1 MLGRHVFLVGF
12 MACGKTTVGRV
23 LAQHLDCP
31 FYDLDALIEQ
41 RHGSTIASIMA
52 KHGEEAFRRLEA
64 DELRQVAQLPA
75 GVVATGGGTPCFGSN
90 MQFLNHQGIT
100 VYIELPAAEL
110 VERLSAQM
118 GHRPLLMG
126 IMPAMM
132 LPFVEQLLAQRHPI
146 YSQAHHSLIAI
157 DTPPNALA
165 IAIANVICNGA
176 SF

>member
-1 MLGRHVFLVGF
+1 MLRRHVYLLGF

-23 LAQHLDCP
+23 LAQHLGCP
-31 FYDLDALIEQ
+31 FHDLDALIEQ

-90 MQFLNHQGIT
+90 MQFMKHQGIT

-110 VERLSAQM
+110 VERLSSQM

-126 IMPAMM
+126 IMPAML

-146 YSQAHHSLIAI
+146 YTQAHHRLKAI
-157 DTPPNALA
+157 GLSPEQVAEEIGELLT
-165 IAIANVICNGA
+165 IKV
-176 SF
+176 

>member
-1 MLGRHVFLVGF
+1 MLQRHFYLLGF

-23 LAQHLDCP
+23 LAQHLGCP
-31 FYDLDALIEQ
+31 FHDLDALIEQ
-41 RHGSTIASIMA
+41 RHGSTIAALMA
-52 KHGEEAFRRLEA
+52 KHGEDAFRRLEA
-64 DELRQVAQLPA
+64 DELRQAAQLPA

-90 MQFLNHQGIT
+90 MQFMKHQGIT

-126 IMPAMM
+126 IAPAMM

-146 YSQAHHSLIAI
+146 YSQAHHRVEASGTTPAQLAEAI
-157 DTPPNALA
+157 GKLLPLT
-165 IAIANVICNGA
+165 
-176 SF
+176 

>member
-52 KHGEEAFRRLEA
+52 KHGEEAFRRLEV

-90 MQFLNHQGIT
+90 MQFMKHQGIT

-118 GHRPLLMG
+118 GQRPLLMG
-126 IMPAMM
+126 IMPTMM
-132 LPFVEQLLAQRHPI
+132 LPFVEQLLAQRLPI
-146 YSQAHHSLIAI
+146 YSQAHHCVEASGTTPAQLAEAIGKLLIQA
-157 DTPPNALA
+157 
-165 IAIANVICNGA
+165 
-176 SF
+176 